1 MSSGNGYYI
10 MIPAGDKYK
19 TAFFKWLEDE
29 AFHKKHETFN
39 DECWIFI
46 PVKVFRQQGR
56 GNECGIYTTMA
67 FNFHTDDL
75 AVTFTQKAMEY
86 FRLHLANVI
95 LRGILNY

>member
-1 MSSGNGYYI
+1 

-39 DECWIFI
+39 DEGWIFI
-46 PVKVFRQQGR
+46 PVKDFPQLGPDDD
-56 GNECGIYTTMA
+56 CGIYTTMA

-75 AVTFTQKAMEY
+75 AVTFTQNDVEY

-95 LRGILNY
+95 LRGT